1 MRKTRKMAIK
11 FEELSGKII
20 EAAIKV
26 HKILGPGFVES
37 VYHSAL
43 CIELEN
49 QGMKIERQKEVK
61 IYYEGREVGLH
72 RLDLIVEEQIV
83 VELKTVKQWDDVHM
97 AQLRSYLKATDL
109 KIGLLLNFAK
119 PTLQIKRVVS

>member
-11 FEELSGKII
+11 FEEFSGKII

-26 HKILGPGFVES
+26 HKILGPGFIES
-37 VYHSAL
+37 VYHSVL

-72 RLDLIVEEQIV
+72 RLDLIVEKQIV